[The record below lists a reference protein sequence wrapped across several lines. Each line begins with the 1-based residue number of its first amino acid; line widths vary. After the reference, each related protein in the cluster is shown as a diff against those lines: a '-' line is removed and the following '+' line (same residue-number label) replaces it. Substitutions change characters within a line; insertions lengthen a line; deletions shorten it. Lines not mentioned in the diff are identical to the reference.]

1 MLTLHG
7 ASSMLLQVDEPAIVY
22 VAVTGVCSF
31 DWNSKVTCGLHW
43 SKSEKL
49 HLKKMK
55 LGGQKSYLLFCSE
68 FFRGH
73 CRSVKVHTLSQ
84 VRYMGWNL
92 IHISYN
98 QWVTH
103 TALSVFQWSLTFIL
117 CRIETST
124 LCGNLEIATTDIR
137 WSNIITQWLKFWH

>member
-55 LGGQKSYLLFCSE
+55 LGGQKSYL
-68 FFRGH
+68 
-73 CRSVKVHTLSQ
+73 
-84 VRYMGWNL
+84 
-92 IHISYN
+92 
-98 QWVTH
+98 
-103 TALSVFQWSLTFIL
+103 A
-117 CRIETST
+117 
-124 LCGNLEIATTDIR
+124 
-137 WSNIITQWLKFWH
+137 